1 MTILVFLIIN
11 FQQLTKVAMYFVVKN
26 RRVKWGYQEKVM
38 GNLWITT
45 RNPNLSFLT
54 QLKSLV

>member
-38 GNLWITT
+38 ANLWITT

-54 QLKSLV
+54 QLKS